1 MTSWIRRRVASRSGR
16 LPLSAYD
23 TVLRDTPA
31 RRAIS
36 PMFSAWASG
45 LAGVDRLLRWAI
57 RGALRTSVIARM
69 AAGSHDN
76 PGHGHSARSANR
88 FDARSGRQ
96 RDRVGV

>member
-1 MTSWIRRRVASRSGR
+1 MTSWIRRRVASDRVR

-45 LAGVDRLLRWAI
+45 LAGLDRLLRWAI
-57 RGALRTSVIARM
+57 RGPLRTSVIARM
-69 AAGSHDN
+69 AAADHDN
-76 PGHGHSARSANR
+76 PTPWSHPPLQRIDSTLAITGSA
-88 FDARSGRQ
+88 
-96 RDRVGV
+96 